1 MESVPT
7 AWAVRTE
14 TEAEVP
20 TGHAQPVQR
29 GAGLRTYLAPK
40 LPAGPIVAS
49 RTPAVRLRSLVGP
62 RQRTAAKTIGT
73 RLMAPRSR
81 RRFQELL
88 GGGPLLLNLGSG
100 TYNAPGWVN
109 IDLWG
114 LHAAWGVQPDVIWD
128 LRRPLPLPDGS
139 VDAVFLEHVLEHLPA
154 PVGLAAVD
162 QAFRLL
168 RPGGV
173 LRISVPDFGRY
184 AREYAARKTAPTAP
198 GVIDAVRPGRPT
210 DLLALAE
217 VVYDHGHVSIWD
229 DETLVVLL
237 EAAGF
242 TDVAPSGFGAGRVGP
257 SPDSPQRQPESVYV
271 EGVRPA

>member
-1 MESVPT
+1 M
-7 AWAVRTE
+7 
-14 TEAEVP
+14 
-20 TGHAQPVQR
+20 
-29 GAGLRTYLAPK
+29 
-40 LPAGPIVAS
+40 
-49 RTPAVRLRSLVGP
+49 GP
-62 RQRTAAKTIGT
+62 RQRAAAKTVGT
-73 RLMAPRSR
+73 LLLVPRSR
-81 RRFQELL
+81 RRFAELL

-114 LHAAWGVQPDVIWD
+114 MHAAWGVHPDVIWD

-139 VDAVFLEHVLEHLPA
+139 VHAVFLEHVLEHLPA

-184 AREYAARKTAPTAP
+184 AREYAARRTSPTAAT
-198 GVIDAVRPGRPT
+198 GVIDVVRPGRPT

-229 DETLVVLL
+229 DETLVALL

-242 TDVAPSGFGAGRVGP
+242 AEVAPSEFGAGRVEP
-257 SPDSPQRQPESVYV
+257 SPDSPQRQSESVYV